1 MLHKSKSTRNAL
13 LKYGLSAPL
22 FAAMMILSSAT
33 VSSKIESIDESIQ
46 ASNVIQDVTFP
57 DIINSAENKAIPNQA
72 DLKTPILEDMN
83 TAYEGSLTDTVP
95 DITFTQVEVSPEP
108 VGGFQTFYDYIIQNF
123 KYTDAAKEK
132 SVAGKIILQ
141 MVVEADGQLAD
152 IKVLRGL
159 GSGLDEEAVRV
170 LNQSPKWKPGIQ
182 NGKPVKVK
190 FTLPISVNPPGQ
202 KTGATVDSMED
213 GMWVSDIPENALFIL
228 DGKEV
233 KRDAIIDLD
242 TKSIKLVN
250 ILKGESALEQYGQ
263 KGKDGVVEIFFS
275 NTPPATA
282 STVPKKIGSTGV
294 TVKDNKM
301 DGANYKGLTILDG
314 VEITNLGLK
323 ELDPKTIQSMNVLD
337 AESAVKKYGSRAKE
351 GAIEITSKEQ

>member
-33 VSSKIESIDESIQ
+33 VSNKIGSMDESIQ
-46 ASNVIQDVTFP
+46 PSSVIQDASSPANTYSSL
-57 DIINSAENKAIPNQA
+57 DSEAIIMH
-72 DLKTPILEDMN
+72 EDVN
-83 TAYEGSLTDTVP
+83 NLLSLNETRRPREGSLMDTVP
-95 DITFTQVEVSPEP
+95 DVTFTQVEVSPEP
-108 VGGFQTFYDYIIQNF
+108 VGGFKIFYDYIIKNF
-123 KYTDAAKEK
+123 KYTDGAKEK
-132 SVAGKIILQ
+132 SVAGKIVLQ
-141 MVVEADGQLAD
+141 MVVKADGKLSD

-182 NGKPVKVK
+182 NGKPVSVQ

-202 KTGATVDSMED
+202 KTGATVDRIED
-213 GMWVSDIPENALFIL
+213 GMWVSDIPESALFIL

-233 KRDAIIDLD
+233 KRAAIIDLD
-242 TKSIKLVN
+242 TKSIKSVN

-263 KGKDGVVEIFFS
+263 KGKDGVVEIFFN

-282 STVPKKIGSTGV
+282 STATKKIGSTGL
-294 TVKDNKM
+294 TVKNNKM
-301 DGANYKGLTILDG
+301 DGTNYKGMTVLDG
-314 VEITNLGLK
+314 VEITNIALK
-323 ELDPKTIQSMNVLD
+323 ELDPKTIQSMNVLKGE
-337 AESAVKKYGSRAKE
+337 AAVKKYGSKAKE
-351 GAIEITSKEQ
+351 GAIEITSF